1 LIDSVTRTFW
11 KPIIMHSPP
20 GLPILYEDNHLLV
33 VSKPVGLVTQGA
45 AAGRTSV
52 LDLARAYL
60 KQKYDKPGNVYLGI
74 VSRLDA
80 SSTGVLV
87 LARTSKAAGRL
98 AEQFRAGRVE
108 KTYWAVVQGHPEPA
122 SGECVDWIMKDD
134 RLHRMIVTQPSHRLA
149 QQARLTYRTR
159 VTLERETLLEIDLQ
173 TGRKHQIRVQ
183 LAHRG
188 HPILGDTKYGATT
201 GFPAGIALHARRLVI
216 EHPVRREPLVI
227 QAPCPASWRR
237 LGIDDSFLA

>member
-1 LIDSVTRTFW
+1 
-11 KPIIMHSPP
+11 MHPSP
-20 GLPILYEDNHLLV
+20 GLPVLYEDNHLLV
-33 VSKPVGLVTQGA
+33 VSKPVGLPTQGA
-45 AAGRTSV
+45 APGRASV

-60 KQKYDKPGNVYLGI
+60 KQKYNKPGNVYLGI

-98 AEQFRAGRVE
+98 AEQFRLGRVE
-108 KTYWAVVQGHPEPA
+108 KTYWAAVQGHPEPA
-122 SGECVDWIMKDD
+122 ASECVDWIMKDESQ
-134 RLHRMIVTQPSHRLA
+134 HRMVVTQPTHRLA
-149 QQARLTYRTR
+149 RQARLTYRTL
-159 VTLERETLLEIDLQ
+159 VALDRETLLEITLQ

-183 LAHRG
+183 LADRG
-188 HPILGDTKYGATT
+188 HPISGDTKYGATI

-237 LGIDDSFLA
+237 LGIEDSFHA

>member
-1 LIDSVTRTFW
+1 
-11 KPIIMHSPP
+11 MHFSP

-98 AEQFRAGRVE
+98 AEQFRLGRVE

-134 RLHRMIVTQPSHRLA
+134 RRHRMIVTQPAHRLA

-159 VTLERETLLEIDLQ
+159 VTWERETLLEIDLADRPEAPDPSAVGSPRPSDL
-173 TGRKHQIRVQ
+173 GRHEVRGDDRLSGRYRAARSTIGHRTSCSQGTAGDPSAVPGE
-183 LAHRG
+183 LAAAGHRG
-188 HPILGDTKYGATT
+188 
-201 GFPAGIALHARRLVI
+201 
-216 EHPVRREPLVI
+216 
-227 QAPCPASWRR
+227 ASACLIPQRTR
-237 LGIDDSFLA
+237 

>member
-1 LIDSVTRTFW
+1 MPAPTALEV
-11 KPIIMHSPP
+11 
-20 GLPILYEDNHLLV
+20 LYEDNHLLV
-33 VSKPVGLVTQGA
+33 VSKPAGLATQGA
-45 AAGRTSV
+45 APGRVSV

-98 AEQFRAGRVE
+98 AEQFRSGRVE
-108 KTYWAVVQGHPEPA
+108 KTYWAVVQGHPQPA
-122 SGECVDWIMKDD
+122 NGECVDWIMKDEL
-134 RLHRMIVTQPSHRLA
+134 RHRMIVTQPSHRLA
-149 QQARLTYRTR
+149 RQARLTYRTR
-159 VTLERETLLEIDLQ
+159 VTLKRKTLLEIALQ

-227 QAPCPASWRR
+227 EAPSPASWRH
-237 LGIDDSFLA
+237 LGIDDPFPA